1 MVRYLLLALLTT
13 ATTGGLHAQASSTGG
28 AVVRFPEGAPIAIA
42 FDESTRQW
50 MVDTVHAVEREVRL
64 LLPGLPQR
72 IVVTIEHFDVDLRQ
86 VGGVAGRAE
95 EPGFVT
101 ILVSDSS
108 TANVAEL
115 QSSLRSS
122 VFHEFHHL
130 IRGWTINEN
139 RFGPGIQ
146 IAIVNEGL
154 AQVFAELYSG
164 TSYARF
170 DYPSEAEEW
179 LQEILELPTD
189 ASYNVWM
196 NDHPD
201 GRVAIGYRIGRYVVH
216 QAMERSEL
224 SILELS
230 DLSPAEVLALAG
242 H

>member
-1 MVRYLLLALLTT
+1 MIHCLLLALLATV
-13 ATTGGLHAQASSTGG
+13 TTGGLHSQESNTGG
-28 AVVRFPEGAPIAIA
+28 AVVRFPEAAPAA
-42 FDESTRQW
+42 FDESTRRW
-50 MVDTVHAVEREVRL
+50 MVDTVHAVEREIRL

-72 IVVTIEHFDVDLRQ
+72 IVVTIEHFDVDLTQ
-86 VGGVAGRAE
+86 VGGIAGRAE

-108 TANVAEL
+108 SADVGTL
-115 QSSLRSS
+115 QSALKSS

-130 IRGWTINEN
+130 IRGWTISGN

-154 AQVFAELYSG
+154 AQVFAERYSG

-170 DYPSEAEEW
+170 DYPSNAEEW
-179 LQEILELPTD
+179 LQEVLALPVD

-196 NDHPD
+196 NNHPD

-216 QAMERSEL
+216 QAMERSGL

-230 DLSPAEVLALAG
+230 PLSPDEVLTLAG